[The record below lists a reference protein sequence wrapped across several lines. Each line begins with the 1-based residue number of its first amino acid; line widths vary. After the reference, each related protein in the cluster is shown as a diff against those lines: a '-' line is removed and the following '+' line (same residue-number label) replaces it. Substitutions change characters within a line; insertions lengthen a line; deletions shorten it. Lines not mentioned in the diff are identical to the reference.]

1 MRHSG
6 GPQGLPSPDEAG
18 CMPAF
23 FHGFPHPGTLT
34 LWIVA
39 RPARMPPM
47 PTPKESPDPHEP
59 PAGSA
64 GEQRRLQMVDIA
76 RLAGVSVSTVSRAL
90 NGSELV
96 NAETRQRVA
105 ELARSLNYSIN
116 TSARN
121 LRLQENKT
129 VAVVVPYDAK
139 SRQHISDPFFL
150 SIVGSIADALT
161 DRGYDMLL
169 SRVDADRLDLA
180 SHWVDSGKALGVIL
194 IGQWRQHDQL
204 NDMAARRLPLVVWGG
219 EMPQQLY
226 SSVGGDNVLGGTL
239 ATRHLLQ
246 MGRQRIAFLGDAK
259 LPEVWLRRQGYGQAL
274 RDAGL
279 EVDATLEL
287 PVPFEPGVATDI
299 VREFCNTR
307 RDFDAMFCCSDVL
320 ALLATQALRAAGRSV
335 PGDVAVVGYDDMP
348 LAAYSDPPLTTVHQ
362 PVAEAG
368 VELVEALLGQLRGER
383 PGPRTLPVWLKPRA
397 SAPALPER

>member
-1 MRHSG
+1 
-6 GPQGLPSPDEAG
+6 
-18 CMPAF
+18 MPA
-23 FHGFPHPGTLT
+23 
-34 LWIVA
+34 
-39 RPARMPPM
+39 MPKS
-47 PTPKESPDPHEP
+47 KEPSD
-59 PAGSA
+59 GSA

-116 TSARN
+116 FGARN

-169 SRVDADRLDLA
+169 SRVDAERLDLA
-180 SHWVDSGKALGVIL
+180 SHWFDSGKAIGVIL
-194 IGQWRQHDQL
+194 IGQWRHHDQL
-204 NDMAARRLPLVVWGG
+204 NEMAARKLPLVVWGG

-226 SSVGGDNVLGGTL
+226 CSVGGDNVLGGAL
-239 ATRHLLQ
+239 ATRHLLGL
-246 MGRQRIAFLGDAK
+246 GRRRIAFFGDAR
-259 LPEVWLRRQGYGQAL
+259 LPEVWLRQQGYQQAL
-274 RDAGL
+274 GDAGLVADAGL
-279 EVDATLEL
+279 EL
-287 PVPFEPGVATDI
+287 PAAFEPGVATSVIRD
-299 VREFCNTR
+299 FCAAR
-307 RDFDAMFCCSDVL
+307 SDFDAVFCCSDVL
-320 ALLATQALRAAGRSV
+320 ALLTIQALRAAGRNV
-335 PGDVAVVGYDDMP
+335 PADVAVIGYDDMP
-348 LAAYSDPPLTTVHQ
+348 LAAYCDPPLTTVHQ

-368 VELVEALLGQLRGER
+368 AELVEALLGQLRGER
-383 PGPRTLPVWLKPRA
+383 AEPRTMPVYLKLRQSTPDGDA
-397 SAPALPER
+397 

>member
-1 MRHSG
+1 MSKSKD
-6 GPQGLPSPDEAG
+6 SPDG
-18 CMPAF
+18 
-23 FHGFPHPGTLT
+23 G
-34 LWIVA
+34 
-39 RPARMPPM
+39 
-47 PTPKESPDPHEP
+47 
-59 PAGSA
+59 A

-116 TSARN
+116 FGARN

-150 SIVGSIADALT
+150 SIVGAIADALT

-169 SRVDADRLDLA
+169 SRVDAERLDLA
-180 SHWVDSGKALGVIL
+180 SHWFESGKAIGVIL

-204 NDMAARRLPLVVWGG
+204 NEMAARKLPLVVWGG

-226 SSVGGDNVLGGTL
+226 CSVGGDNVLGGAL
-239 ATRHLLQ
+239 ATRHLLAL
-246 MGRQRIAFLGDAK
+246 GRRRIAFIGDAR
-259 LPEVWLRRQGYGQAL
+259 LPEVWLRHQGHQQAL
-274 RDAGL
+274 REAGL
-279 EVDATLEL
+279 EVNPALEL
-287 PVPFEPGVATDI
+287 PAPFEPSVATGQ
-299 VREFCNTR
+299 VREFCAAHS
-307 RDFDAMFCCSDVL
+307 DFDAVVCCSDVL
-320 ALLATQALRAAGRSV
+320 AMLMVQALRAAGRRV
-335 PGDVAVVGYDDMP
+335 PDDVAVVGYDDMP
-348 LAAYSDPPLTTVHQ
+348 LAAYCDPPLTTVHQ

-368 VELVEALLGQLRGER
+368 AELVEALLGQLRGER
-383 PGPRTLPVWLKPRA
+383 AGPRTMPVYLRLRE
-397 SAPALPER
+397 SAPAAKA